1 VKTFALLGHPLGHS
15 VSPALH
21 HAAYEQFGLDHRY
34 VTIDCPDEDA
44 VKAQREALVRR
55 ELAGLN
61 ITVPWKRLALRLADR
76 VDPSA
81 ARTGAANVWVRT
93 EEGQVVAH
101 NTDAGA
107 LRDCLRAARIPR
119 DAENLETLVLGNGGA
134 ARAAVV
140 ACLEAGARIVRVSA
154 RKWRGVRAAWE
165 HVADVVQ
172 LGATP
177 VAWVDDAGAASN
189 APVATAA
196 LQSGLIVQAT
206 SAGMKGVG
214 GGDQVAAVIP
224 WSRLPSSVFV
234 YDVVYNPERTPFLDA
249 AREHG
254 LRHEGGLSMLVGQA
268 ALAIHSWLGLE
279 PSHERM
285 REAATRAIFGASR

>member
-134 ARAAVV
+134 ARASPSCCATTFFSVPPTFPMSR
-140 ACLEAGARIVRVSA
+140 ARNFA
-154 RKWRGVRAAWE
+154 RTSRNSWPAKICRWR
-165 HVADVVQ
+165 
-172 LGATP
+172 
-177 VAWVDDAGAASN
+177 
-189 APVATAA
+189 
-196 LQSGLIVQAT
+196 
-206 SAGMKGVG
+206 
-214 GGDQVAAVIP
+214 
-224 WSRLPSSVFV
+224 PS
-234 YDVVYNPERTPFLDA
+234 ER
-249 AREHG
+249 
-254 LRHEGGLSMLVGQA
+254 
-268 ALAIHSWLGLE
+268 
-279 PSHERM
+279 
-285 REAATRAIFGASR
+285 